1 MFGFGKKKKI
11 RHEFND
17 LDREISREIAH
28 NKQMRQIERL
38 RALRTGTDDKTK
50 NSLRQQLD
58 DMREFAQ
65 EMGYVKA
72 EDSGNSSDAE
82 MLGLLM
88 QVLQGQKPQPIPQ
101 DIQNA
106 TKTDKKKPKQDVSSD
121 IASKIPKPILLG
133 IRSGA
138 ISKETAKK
146 WADDQFE
153 KTWKSLKGN
162 KS

>member
-58 DMREFAQ
+58 DMREFAE
-65 EMGYVKA
+65 EMGYVKGETA
-72 EDSGNSSDAE
+72 ASSSDAE

-88 QVLQGQKPQPIPQ
+88 RVLQGQQPTVVPK
-101 DIQNA
+101 DIQSVTSPPNKKKKRK
-106 TKTDKKKPKQDVSSD
+106 TKT
-121 IASKIPKPILLG
+121 
-133 IRSGA
+133 
-138 ISKETAKK
+138 
-146 WADDQFE
+146 
-153 KTWKSLKGN
+153 
-162 KS
+162 